1 MSSSDFSRMASS
13 NPGRAAGVVGA
24 LGAAAAVGAAI
35 GVATER
41 VLVRRALRP
50 DAERDEPFGLLRGRV
65 VPVVASDGT
74 ALHVEVEDPPE
85 GSVAD
90 RAGDGLTI
98 VFSHGYALEEDSWHY
113 QRRDLRALGRLVF
126 WDQRSHGRSG
136 RGPAEN
142 ATIDQLGRD
151 LAAVLEATAPTG
163 PVILVGHSMG
173 GMTVMSYAAHTP
185 EAFGDRVRGVAL
197 LATTSGGLAD
207 VPLGMPAPLARV
219 FHGVAPRV
227 AGVLA
232 SRKELVERGR
242 RAGSDVAY
250 LLTKVYSFGSNV
262 PPSLTSFVHKML
274 SATPIDVVAEF
285 LPTLE
290 AHDKRSAL
298 AAIGRVDTLVIVGD
312 DDRLTP
318 SRHSDEIV
326 RHVPGAELVVI
337 PNSGHMVM
345 LEKYPEVNQH
355 LRDLVGRVRDNLRA
369 EAQEP
374 A

>member
-1 MSSSDFSRMASS
+1 MSTDGPLGFDTSS
-13 NPGRAAGVVGA
+13 PGRVAGVVGA
-24 LGAAAAVGAAI
+24 LGAAAAVGAAL
-35 GVATER
+35 GVAAER
-41 VLVRRALRP
+41 VIVRRALRP
-50 DAERDEPFGLLRGRV
+50 DPERDEPFGGLRGRV
-65 VPVVASDGT
+65 VPVVADDGT
-74 ALHVEVEDPPE
+74 PLHVEVEDPPP

-151 LAAVLEATAPTG
+151 LAAVIAATAPTG
-163 PVILVGHSMG
+163 PLVLIGHSMG
-173 GMTVMSYAAHTP
+173 GMTVMSYAANH
-185 EAFGDRVRGVAL
+185 EQEFGDRVRGVAL
-197 LATTSGGLAD
+197 IATTAGGLAG
-207 VPLGMPAPLARV
+207 VPLGMPAPLARL
-219 FHGVAPRV
+219 FHNVAPAM

-232 SRKELVERGR
+232 RRKDLVERGR
-242 RAGSDVAY
+242 RAGSDIAY
-250 LLTKVYSFGSNV
+250 LLTKIYSFGSNV
-262 PPSLTSFVHKML
+262 PPSLTGFVHRML

-290 AHDKRSAL
+290 THDKTAAL
-298 AAIGRVDTLVIVGD
+298 AAIGKVDTLVLVGD
-312 DDRLTP
+312 SDMLTP
-318 SRHSDEIV
+318 AGHSDEIV
-326 RHVPGAELVVI
+326 RHVPGAELVII
-337 PNSGHMVM
+337 PDSGHMVM

-355 LRDLVGRVRDNLRA
+355 LRELVGRVRKGLGA
-369 EAQEP
+369 PAQET

>member
-1 MSSSDFSRMASS
+1 MSSADFMGGPA
-13 NPGRAAGVVGA
+13 NPGRVAGVVGA
-24 LGAAAAVGAAI
+24 LGAAVAVGAAI
-35 GVATER
+35 GVAAER
-41 VLVRRALRP
+41 VIVRRALRP
-50 DAERDEPFGLLRGRV
+50 DTERDEPFGGLRGRV

-74 ALHVEVEDPPE
+74 RLHVEVEEPPS
-85 GSVAD
+85 GSIAD

-98 VFSHGYALEEDSWHY
+98 IFSHGYALEEDSWHY

-142 ATIDQLGRD
+142 ATIDQLGLD
-151 LAAVLEATAPTG
+151 LEAVINATAPTG
-163 PVILVGHSMG
+163 PVVLVGHSMG
-173 GMTVMSYAAHTP
+173 GMTVMSYATRHP
-185 EAFGDRVRGVAL
+185 EEFGTRVRGVAL
-197 LATTSGGLAD
+197 LATSSGGLAD
-207 VPLGMPAPLARV
+207 VPLGMPAPIARLFHSAAPGLAGALAR
-219 FHGVAPRV
+219 
-227 AGVLA
+227 
-232 SRKELVERGR
+232 RKDLVERGR
-242 RAGSDVAY
+242 KAGSDIAY

-262 PPSLTSFVHKML
+262 PPSLTGFVHRML

-290 AHDKRSAL
+290 AHDKTTAL
-298 AAIGRVDTLVIVGD
+298 ESIGRVDTLVIVGD
-312 DDRLTP
+312 SDLMIP

-337 PNSGHMVM
+337 PDSGHMVM

-355 LRDLVGRVRDNLRA
+355 LRELVARVRRGLASDT
-369 EAQEP
+369 QET

>member
-1 MSSSDFSRMASS
+1 MNSADFNLSASS
-13 NPGRAAGVVGA
+13 PGRIAGVVGA
-24 LGAAAAVGAAI
+24 LGAAVAVGAAL
-35 GVATER
+35 GVAAER
-41 VLVRRALRP
+41 VVVRRALRP
-50 DAERDEPFGLLRGRV
+50 DAERDEPFGALRGRV
-65 VPVVASDGT
+65 VPVLASDGT
-74 ALHVEVEDPPE
+74 PLHVEVEDPPP

-98 VFSHGYALEEDSWHY
+98 IFSHGYALEEDSWHY

-136 RGPAEN
+136 RGPSTN

-151 LAAVLEATAPTG
+151 LEAVIAATAPTG
-163 PVILVGHSMG
+163 PIVLVGHSMG
-173 GMTVMSYAAHTP
+173 GMTVMSYAAHRP
-185 EAFGDRVRGVAL
+185 EEFGPRVRGVAL
-197 LATTSGGLAD
+197 IATTAGGLAD
-207 VPLGMPAPLARV
+207 VPLGLPAPLARV
-219 FHGVAPRV
+219 FHSAAPQL

-232 SRKELVERGR
+232 RRKDLVERGR
-242 RAGSDVAY
+242 RAGSDIAY

-262 PPSLTSFVHKML
+262 PPSLTGFVHRML

-290 AHDKRSAL
+290 SHDKRAAL
-298 AAIGRVDTLVIVGD
+298 EAIGRVDTLVLVGD
-312 DDRLTP
+312 DDMLTP

-326 RHVPGAELVVI
+326 RHVPGAELVII
-337 PNSGHMVM
+337 PDSGHMVM

-355 LRDLVGRVRDNLRA
+355 LRELVVRVRKGIVA
-369 EAQEP
+369 ESQET

>member
-1 MSSSDFSRMASS
+1 MSDFSRAAG
-13 NPGRAAGVVGA
+13 NPGRVAGVVGA
-24 LGAAAAVGAAI
+24 LGAAAAVGAAL

-50 DAERDEPFGLLRGRV
+50 DTERDEPFGQLRGRV
-65 VPVVASDGT
+65 VPVVADDGVP
-74 ALHVEVEDPPE
+74 LHVEVEEPPE

-98 VFSHGYALEEDSWHY
+98 IFSHGYALEEDSWHY

-136 RGPAEN
+136 RGDAEN

-151 LAAVLEATAPTG
+151 LGAVIEATAPTG
-163 PVILVGHSMG
+163 PIVLVGHSMG
-173 GMTVMSYAAHTP
+173 GMTVMSYAAQHP
-185 EAFGDRVRGVAL
+185 ESFGERVRGVGL
-197 LATTSGGLAD
+197 VATTSGGLAD
-207 VPLGMPAPLARV
+207 VPLGLPAPLARV
-219 FHGVAPRV
+219 FHGRAPAI
-227 AGVLA
+227 AGALA
-232 SRKELVERGR
+232 QRKELVERGR
-242 RAGSDVAY
+242 KAGSDIAY
-250 LLTKVYSFGSNV
+250 LLTKIYSFGSNV
-262 PPSLTSFVHKML
+262 PPSLTGFVHRML

-290 AHDKRSAL
+290 AHDKREAL

-318 SRHSDEIV
+318 AEHSDEIV

-337 PNSGHMVM
+337 PDSGHMVM

-355 LRDLVGRVRDNLRA
+355 LRELVGRVRKGIA
-369 EAQEP
+369 AQSQET

>member
-1 MSSSDFSRMASS
+1 MSSEDLARLTA
-13 NPGRAAGVVGA
+13 NPGRVAGLVGA
-24 LGAAAAVGAAI
+24 LGAAAAVGAAV
-35 GVATER
+35 GVAAER

-50 DAERDEPFGLLRGRV
+50 DPERDEPFGGLRGRV
-65 VPVVASDGT
+65 VPVVATDGT
-74 ALHVEVEDPPE
+74 ALHVEVEDPPP
-85 GSVAD
+85 GSAAD

-98 VFSHGYALEEDSWHY
+98 IFSHGYALEEDCWHY

-151 LAAVLEATAPTG
+151 LEAVIAATAPTG
-163 PVILVGHSMG
+163 PIVLVGHSMG
-173 GMTVMSYAAHTP
+173 GMTVMSYSVHHP
-185 EAFGDRVRGVAL
+185 EMFGDRVRGVAL
-197 LATTSGGLAD
+197 LATSSGGLAD
-207 VPLGMPAPLARV
+207 VPLGLPVPIARV
-219 FHGVAPRV
+219 FHSAAPQL

-232 SRKELVERGR
+232 RRKDLVEKGR
-242 RAGSDVAY
+242 RAGSDIAY

-262 PPSLTSFVHKML
+262 PPSLTGFVHTML

-290 AHDKRSAL
+290 SHDKHNAL
-298 AAIGRVDTLVIVGD
+298 DALGRVDTLVLVGD
-312 DDRLTP
+312 SDRLTP
-318 SRHSDEIV
+318 SAHSDEIV
-326 RHVPGAELVVI
+326 RRVPGAELVVI
-337 PNSGHMVM
+337 PDSGHMVM

-355 LRDLVGRVRDNLRA
+355 LRELVGRVRKGLRPS
-369 EAQEP
+369 QET

>member
-1 MSSSDFSRMASS
+1 MSEGPLSFDTSS
-13 NPGRAAGVVGA
+13 PGRIAGVVGA
-24 LGAAAAVGAAI
+24 LGAAAAVGAAV
-35 GVATER
+35 GVAAER
-41 VLVRRALRP
+41 VIVRRALRP
-50 DAERDEPFGLLRGRV
+50 DPERDEPFGGLRGRV
-65 VPVVASDGT
+65 VPVIADDGT
-74 ALHVEVEDPPE
+74 MLHVEVEDPPE

-151 LAAVLEATAPTG
+151 LAAVIAATAPTG
-163 PVILVGHSMG
+163 PLVLVGHSMG
-173 GMTVMSYAAHTP
+173 GMTVMSYAAHH
-185 EAFGDRVRGVAL
+185 EDEFGERVRGVAL
-197 LATTSGGLAD
+197 IATTSGGLAE
-207 VPLGMPAPLARV
+207 VPLGMPAPLARW
-219 FHGVAPRV
+219 FHNAAPQV

-232 SRKELVERGR
+232 RRKELVERGR
-242 RAGSDVAY
+242 RAGSDIAY

-262 PPSLTSFVHKML
+262 PPSLTGFVHRML

-290 AHDKRSAL
+290 THDKKAAL
-298 AAIGRVDTLVIVGD
+298 AAVGKVDTLVLVGD
-312 DDRLTP
+312 ADLLTP
-318 SRHSDEIV
+318 SGHSDEIV
-326 RHVPGAELVVI
+326 RHVPGAELVII
-337 PNSGHMVM
+337 PDSGHMVM

-355 LRDLVGRVRDNLRA
+355 LRELVGRVRKGIA
-369 EAQEP
+369 AQSQET